1 MNANFRGQT
10 RRHTPYT
17 VRRRLCTC
25 RRMPSDS
32 VGHRPAGTLLAQ
44 DQERLVCQETWR
56 NLALLLEMQTTHNE
70 NLYERQT
77 NIHTFLNVKFL
88 KMSIDGLRIHPI
100 SKIHQKILP
109 FVGN

>member
-1 MNANFRGQT
+1 
-10 RRHTPYT
+10 
-17 VRRRLCTC
+17 
-25 RRMPSDS
+25 MP
-32 VGHRPAGTLLAQ
+32 G
-44 DQERLVCQETWR
+44 

-109 FVGN
+109 FVGNSPPPPNVGYVDCMQ

>member
-56 NLALLLEMQTTHNE
+56 YFRKYKLHTMKIFMKD
-70 NLYERQT
+70 RQIFT
-77 NIHTFLNVKFL
+77 
-88 KMSIDGLRIHPI
+88 
-100 SKIHQKILP
+100 P
-109 FVGN
+109 F